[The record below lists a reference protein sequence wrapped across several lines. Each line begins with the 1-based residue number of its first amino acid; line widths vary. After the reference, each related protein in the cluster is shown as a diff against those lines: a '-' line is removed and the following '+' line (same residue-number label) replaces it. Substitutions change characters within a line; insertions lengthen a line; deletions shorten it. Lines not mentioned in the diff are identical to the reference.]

1 MTQPISV
8 SGGYKAMMQWAILSG
23 IEGNLAAYEAV
34 LQDIRRQTP
43 KVTDLYIL
51 GDLIDGTPAGN
62 AVVERIRHPKK
73 GELIPQVCKGAWE
86 EQCLI
91 VRGLAA
97 EPEDNPFLVEKGGH
111 ILKQLWDHVPRET
124 VQWFSQL
131 HFGFAEL
138 DCLLLH
144 GSSLTVFE
152 TLTPDISPLIL
163 LDRLSRTG
171 SNRLFCGRSGQT
183 FKYQVTT
190 GQLAA
195 TVTTLDTPQ
204 MSQNYTVGDRPGT
217 DDAAARLIVGVGNV
231 GRIPN
236 QATYTLYSPNNDQVI
251 FRTVRY
257 GTAAGFG

>member
-1 MTQPISV
+1 
-8 SGGYKAMMQWAILSG
+8 MMQWAILSG

-43 KVTDLYIL
+43 KVTELYIL

-62 AVVERIRHPKK
+62 AVVERIRHPKQ
-73 GELIPQVCKGAWE
+73 GELMPQVCKGAWE

-97 EPEDNPFLVEKGGH
+97 EPEENPFLAEKGGAM
-111 ILKQLWDHVPRET
+111 LKQLWDHVPLET
-124 VQWFSQL
+124 VQWFRQL

-152 TLTPDISPLIL
+152 ALTPNISPLVL

-183 FKYQVTT
+183 FQYQVST
-190 GQLAA
+190 GKLAA
-195 TVTTLDTPQ
+195 TVTTLDQTAV
-204 MSQNYTVGDRPGT
+204 SQNYTIGDSVGT
-217 DDAAARLIVGVGNV
+217 AARLIVGVGSV
-231 GRIPN
+231 GRVPK
-236 QATYTLYSPNNDQVI
+236 QATYTLYNPNTDQVT

-257 GTAAGFG
+257 GTVGFG